1 MRLQLVIFEILML
14 TLIFLMK
21 IRNYNYEFRI
31 NAKIT
36 VHCTFS
42 SDSDE
47 EIGEFSIPLKKEVRY
62 GAPTLRFLNCN
73 YIYANLPFCEMTAQE
88 KGRESSHPP
97 QAEVF
102 QAAGSLLLLKRK
114 HRRFFLKRRILK
126 KMVRS

>member
-1 MRLQLVIFEILML
+1 MHLQSVMFEILML

-21 IRNYNYEFRI
+21 IHNHNYEFRI

-47 EIGEFSIPLKKEVRY
+47 ETGEFPIPLKKEVRY

-73 YIYANLPFCEMTAQE
+73 YIYANLPLCEMTAQE
-88 KGRESSHPP
+88 KGRESSRP

-102 QAAGSLLLLKRK
+102 QATGSLLLLKRK
-114 HRRFFLKRRILK
+114 RRRFFLKRRILK

>member
-1 MRLQLVIFEILML
+1 MHLQSVMFEILML
-14 TLIFLMK
+14 NLIFLLK
-21 IRNYNYEFRI
+21 IPIHNYEFRI

-47 EIGEFSIPLKKEVRY
+47 ETGEFPIPLKKYVRY

-73 YIYANLPFCEMTAQE
+73 YIYANLPLCEMTTQE
-88 KGRESSHPP
+88 KGRESSRPP

-114 HRRFFLKRRILK
+114 RRRFFLKQRILK

>member
-1 MRLQLVIFEILML
+1 MHLQSVMFEILML
-14 TLIFLMK
+14 TLIFLLK
-21 IRNYNYEFRI
+21 IPTHNYEFRI

-47 EIGEFSIPLKKEVRY
+47 ETGEFPIPLKKEVRY

-73 YIYANLPFCEMTAQE
+73 YIYANLPLCEMTAQE
-88 KGRESSHPP
+88 KGRESSRPP

-102 QAAGSLLLLKRK
+102 QAAGSLLLLKCK
-114 HRRFFLKRRILK
+114 CRRFFLKRRILK

>member
-1 MRLQLVIFEILML
+1 MHLQSVMFGILML
-14 TLIFLMK
+14 TFIFLLK
-21 IRNYNYEFRI
+21 IPTHNYEFRI

-47 EIGEFSIPLKKEVRY
+47 ETGEFPIPLKKEVRY

-73 YIYANLPFCEMTAQE
+73 YIYANLPLCEMTAQE
-88 KGRESSHPP
+88 KGRESSRPP

-102 QAAGSLLLLKRK
+102 QAAGSLILLKRK
-114 HRRFFLKRRILK
+114 RRRFFLKQRILK
-126 KMVRS
+126 KIVRS

>member
-1 MRLQLVIFEILML
+1 MTF
-14 TLIFLMK
+14 IFLLK
-21 IRNYNYEFRI
+21 IPIHNYEFRI

-42 SDSDE
+42 SDNDE
-47 EIGEFSIPLKKEVRY
+47 ETGEFPIPLKREVRY

-73 YIYANLPFCEMTAQE
+73 YIYANLPLCEMTAQE
-88 KGRESSHPP
+88 KGRESSRPP

-114 HRRFFLKRRILK
+114 RRRFELKRRILK
-126 KMVRS
+126 KIVCS